1 MNVLALESSTSVAS
15 VAICKQGQ
23 VIATESSASQRTHSE
38 FLNPA
43 IERCLIKS
51 GLTLEQIDLFACGIG
66 PGSFTGLRVSAS
78 IAKTFSLTF
87 SKPLVA
93 LDSLS
98 LLMQTARLAG
108 AEHREV
114 VCLINAHKN
123 MNYIARFSGSKMTL
137 GPTAM
142 TIPHI
147 NQIQWP
153 AESPVLCLGDGYKAY
168 EHAFSPDFHRAIE
181 RSPGHSDY
189 PSAATLGVLAPAL
202 LEKSKQETQTIEWN
216 FLKPLYIRASEAEEN
231 QRVHSR

>member
-23 VIATESSASQRTHSE
+23 VVATESSASQRTHSE

-51 GLTLEQIDLFACGIG
+51 GLTLADIDLFACGIG

-87 SKPLVA
+87 QKPLVIA
-93 LDSLS
+93 DSLT
-98 LLMQTARLAG
+98 LLMQTARAQG
-108 AEHREV
+108 ALNKDI

-123 MNYIARFSGSKMTL
+123 MNYIARFSGTDMTL

-142 TIPHI
+142 TIPDI
-147 NQIQWP
+147 NQLDWT
-153 AESPVLCLGDGYKAY
+153 AEGPVLCLGDGFKAY
-168 EHAFSPDFHRAIE
+168 ERAYSQDFHRAIE
-181 RSPGHSDY
+181 RDTAYSDY
-189 PSAATLGVLAPAL
+189 PAAATLATLAPTL
-202 LEKSKQETQTIEWN
+202 QKQSQTIEWN
-216 FLKPLYIRASEAEEN
+216 LLKPLYIRASEAEEN
-231 QRVHSR
+231 QRVRTR

>member
-15 VAICKQGQ
+15 IAICKEGQ

-43 IERCLIKS
+43 IERCLAKA
-51 GLTLEQIDLFACGIG
+51 GLSLEQIDLFACGIG

-87 SKPLVA
+87 KKPLVS
-93 LDSLS
+93 LDSLT

-108 AEHREV
+108 AHHTEILCV
-114 VCLINAHKN
+114 INAHKN
-123 MNYIARFSGSKMTL
+123 MNYIARFLGNKMVL

-142 TIPHI
+142 TIPDI
-147 NQIQWP
+147 NQLQWP
-153 AESPVLCLGDGYKAY
+153 AEGPVLCLGDGYKAY
-168 EHAFSPDFHRAIE
+168 EHAFSPDFHRVIE
-181 RSPGHSDY
+181 RLPEHSDY
-189 PSAATLGVLAPAL
+189 PLAATLGVLAPDL
-202 LEKSKQETQTIEWN
+202 QKNTQTIEWN
-216 FLKPLYIRASEAEEN
+216 LLKPLYIRASEAEEN